1 METAALKDQYQ
12 FNVLVIDDDST
23 ILNLLKEVI
32 SLVPGCQVVTAGNPA
47 DGMQHII
54 KGTIDIVFTDVH
66 LPGVTGLEMIKDI
79 TSLQKSPE
87 IVVMTAYPSEE
98 ISQQAMEL
106 GAISLLAKPFEDIS
120 LVELELEK
128 AVKRIL
134 RKRSVHKTN
143 TKPELPSMKVAMNE
157 AKSSEV
163 VSASTPESGST
174 SSSDVPEEDPASRR
188 NKKIKQEARKV
199 YDAQILAPLAEIEIE
214 RCKRYN
220 RPFVFGYVDIPEN
233 FQLITQ
239 EDHNEYRKFQMDRL
253 ENCVRRSDV
262 LIDIGKE
269 GAAIIGFEC
278 NKVGSQVMEHKLSSS
293 GFAHSGFAIY
303 PQDGKDID
311 SLIASAKAN
320 LQNKRKLQILLYE
333 PEEFFGR
340 MVQNMLSDP
349 KYHVTWTKNAEETYQ
364 NVNRNTENIR
374 LLILSLS
381 KEPQQWELLVRFLK
395 ENLTRWPI
403 LLFIDIPL
411 TKDLKQK
418 LRQLGVRAVVHKG
431 VSQEEFI
438 YIVQSF
444 VVPRP
449 AMDERKNFRALVPM
463 PVVYRFNGQEVS
475 SNTFTVSRDGLFIRD
490 LNPPSSGS
498 IIDVEMFV
506 PGFLQSLK
514 CRCEA
519 LYVVPY
525 FVGVNRFHVAGL
537 AVKFIDLPSEDREKL
552 DKFVNDCLTSYLI

>member
-1 METAALKDQYQ
+1 METPALKDQYQ
-12 FNVLVIDDDST
+12 FNVLVIDDDAT
-23 ILNLLKEVI
+23 ILNLLKEII
-32 SLVPGCQVVTAGNPA
+32 SLVPGCNVTTVSNPA
-47 DGMQHII
+47 DGMIEVV
-54 KGTIDIVFTDVH
+54 KGNTDIVFTDVH

-79 TSLQKSPE
+79 TSLQQSPE

-106 GAISLLAKPFEDIS
+106 GAISLLAKPFEDITM
-120 LVELELEK
+120 VELELEK

-134 RKRSVHKTN
+134 RKRTVQKSNFKSTL
-143 TKPELPSMKVAMNE
+143 PEMKVAIVE
-157 AKSSEV
+157 SAEV
-163 VSASTPESGST
+163 AAT
-174 SSSDVPEEDPASRR
+174 EEDPASRR
-188 NKKIKQEARKV
+188 NKKTDQGIRKV
-199 YDAQILAPLAEIEIE
+199 YDSRVLSPLAEIEIE

-220 RPFVFGYVDIPEN
+220 RPFVLGYVDIPEN

-239 EDHNEYRKFQMDRL
+239 DDHTEYRKLQMERL

-262 LIDIGKE
+262 LFDMGKE
-269 GAAIIGFEC
+269 GAAIVGFEC
-278 NKVGSQVMEHKLSSS
+278 NKVGSEVMEHKLSSS
-293 GFAHSGFAIY
+293 GFAHSGFAVY
-303 PQDGKDID
+303 PHDGKDVV
-311 SLIASAKAN
+311 SLTEAAKAN
-320 LQNKRKLQILLYE
+320 LQNKRKLQVLLYE

-349 KYHVTWTKNAEETYQ
+349 KYHVTWAKTAETTYQ
-364 NVNRNTENIR
+364 SVNRNTENIR

-381 KEPQQWELLVRFLK
+381 KDPQQWELLVRFLK

-431 VSQEEFI
+431 ISQEEFI

-449 AMDERKNFRALVPM
+449 AMDERKNFRALVPV

-498 IIDVEMFV
+498 IIDVEIFV
-506 PGFLQSLK
+506 PGLLQSLK

-537 AVKFIDLPSEDREKL
+537 AVKFIDLSSEDREKL